1 MPELFSGLYKHRE
14 LITLLTRQLPGTHH
28 AIRSYHYWQRLR
40 RRRRWLLCAPCR
52 TQCSDDRCPSTSP
65 PRKAA
70 ITAAAVLSV
79 TPMAKVRNMFRWCCV
94 PSSYGMNW
102 QRSVAKPCLNAPASL
117 TSAPPAPLF
126 SPTSPPAP
134 VRSSLRWKSWMPR
147 P

>member
-1 MPELFSGLYKHRE
+1 MQYDLIIIGSGSVGAAAGYY
-14 LITLLTRQLPGTHH
+14 
-28 AIRSYHYWQRLR
+28 AR
-40 RRRRWLLCAPCR
+40 RAGLNVLMTDAH
-52 TQCSDDRCPSTSP
+52 QP
-65 PRKAA
+65 PHQKAA

-94 PSSYGMNW
+94 PSSYGTNW

-134 VRSSLRWKSWMPR
+134 VRSSEVEELDAR

>member
-1 MPELFSGLYKHRE
+1 MQYDLIIIGSGSVGAAAGYY
-14 LITLLTRQLPGTHH
+14 
-28 AIRSYHYWQRLR
+28 AR
-40 RRRRWLLCAPCR
+40 RAGLNVLMTDAHQP
-52 TQCSDDRCPSTSP
+52 PP

-126 SPTSPPAP
+126 LANVAASARAFQLEVEELDARGRDAALAGDTPP
-134 VRSSLRWKSWMPR
+134 R
-147 P
+147 